1 MTGVVRADTFRMNTI
16 KSQDSDMTAATINS
30 SGVMLPKTY
39 AFRAT
44 KHVATNW
51 TTGGGTGSAITFN
64 NISTNDCFNSG
75 FDLSEIGTTGKIYI
89 PVTGIYRVSAGFLTS
104 NNNSSGGQTYI
115 TVAYNNT
122 DGSGG
127 APAVTLQNNYG
138 YNVANTHA
146 YVMVNT
152 IVKGTAGEFF
162 CITKEETL
170 KYWSNGT
177 NVNDTTWGY
186 NQVCCEL
193 IGVSQ

>member
-1 MTGVVRADTFRMNTI
+1 MSTLAVDTIQNAAGT
-16 KSQDSDMTAATINS
+16 SAATIDS
-30 SGVMLPKTY
+30 SGKISTTQGFLPKTY

-51 TTGGGTGSAITFN
+51 TSGGGTGSAITFSN
-64 NISTNDCFNSG
+64 TSSNDCFNSG
-75 FDLSEIGTTGKIYI
+75 FDLSEIASTGKIYI
-89 PVTGIYRVSAGFLTS
+89 PVTGLYRVSVGFLTS
-104 NNNSSGGQTYI
+104 NNNTSGGQTYI

-127 APAVTLQNNYG
+127 APATTLQNNYG

-146 YVMVNT
+146 YVMLNT
-152 IVKGTAGEFF
+152 VFKGTAGDFF
-162 CITKEETL
+162 CITKQDSL

-177 NVNDTTWGY
+177 DVNSSTWGY
-186 NQVCCEL
+186 NQVCCEF

>member
-1 MTGVVRADTFRMNTI
+1 MSTLAVDGIQNAAGT
-16 KSQDSDMTAATINS
+16 SAATIDSNGKIS
-30 SGVMLPKTY
+30 TTQGFLPKCY

-75 FDLSEIGTTGKIYI
+75 FDLSEIATTGKIYI

-104 NNNSSGGQTYI
+104 NTNSSGGQTYI

-152 IVKGTAGEFF
+152 IFKGTAGEFF

-170 KYWSNGT
+170 QYWSNGT
-177 NVNDTTWGY
+177 NVNAMTWGY